1 MHGNMNVKFV
11 ALNCNSL
18 IAMHGMENVK
28 FVFNLVSNKLCR

>member
-11 ALNCNSL
+11 ALNYNNL
-18 IAMHGMENVK
+18 ITTHGTENVK